1 MGHLIVRI
9 ERGPELFGA
18 WAENVPGIYGEG
30 ETVEATKKNL
40 MDGINLYIKNNDDIP
55 EALTGDIA
63 IEWVYDTPSL
73 LDC

>member
-40 MDGINLYIKNNDDIP
+40 MDGINLYIKYNDDIRRH
-55 EALTGDIA
+55 
-63 IEWVYDTPSL
+63 
-73 LDC
+73 